1 MMLIKCFFL
10 AVLLIHS
17 AITLAEISKPIT
29 HVVIVWLKEPG
40 NEETKTRYIEES
52 KRLND
57 LPGIIARHTGV
68 IAPSGRPIADESF
81 DVAVTV
87 TLKDKKAL
95 DAYLAHPKHKQ
106 ILHEKLQPLVKKVV
120 TYDFIT
126 P

>member
-1 MMLIKCFFL
+1 MNLSKWFFL
-10 AVLLIHS
+10 AGVVFHSEVL
-17 AITLAEISKPIT
+17 LAEISKPIT

-40 NEETKTRYIEES
+40 NEDNRARYIEES

-68 IAPSGRPIADESF
+68 IAPSGRPIADDSF

-95 DAYLAHPKHKQ
+95 DAYLAHPKHRQ